1 MKRNRFPSRPLR
13 PAHRRRENRSQP
25 FTERRCFRMAGKPS
39 SNRRRTNRKTL
50 LVRIVAGLIALLMI
64 ASIALSVLYF

>member
-1 MKRNRFPSRPLR
+1 
-13 PAHRRRENRSQP
+13 
-25 FTERRCFRMAGKPS
+25 MAGKSS

>member
-1 MKRNRFPSRPLR
+1 MCIRDS
-13 PAHRRRENRSQP
+13 
-25 FTERRCFRMAGKPS
+25 
-39 SNRRRTNRKTL
+39 RKTL